1 MAVQRLRGLESQK
14 PVLLPA
20 ELFLAEDSEKLFIGT
35 TSGIDIVIKK
45 SDLFYLK
52 TEMDTLLAGK
62 TTEAYVNQQIANL
75 IATAPATLDTLNEL
89 AAALGNDPNFATTI
103 TNLIATKA
111 AATDLTAHTGNTSNP
126 HSVTKAQVGLGNAD
140 NTSDANKP
148 VSTAQQAALNLKV
161 DLTDARLTDQRTPL
175 NASVNYLK
183 LTGDIKQWLINHG
196 FQSADQQI
204 APHISLPNNFAI
216 ANATGIYS
224 WFVKQNRYNWD
235 PVNGFASTEIHPA
248 FIINGVE
255 KEIYVGKYQA
265 CLLAATGL
273 EDNVNGIYAGSRP
286 FVEQKSSVNFDQA
299 LAFCAANNGGGITGF
314 HLMTNAEWAAAQIK
328 AIAGATQPYGNT
340 NYGRDDRDPS
350 ITGRCYTLNQFS
362 VASDQA
368 RWRTGSGGIKTA
380 HNHDASGI
388 FDLAGNVWEW
398 VDKMRLN
405 FGEINIDVGSGWQ
418 AILRDGTLVVPGTA
432 DTLKFD
438 ISGNIT
444 IAATSGNGSHLFE
457 TQTLVAPVVD
467 SDAGVVMLKKL
478 GIIPYTTG
486 LNGDN
491 FWYNNGIESI
501 PLRGG
506 SCGNGSTAG
515 VSALN
520 LYYGRGYVTWSVG
533 FRLAFAL

>member
-1 MAVQRLRGLESQK
+1 MSYLPITSANIKWLR
-14 PVLLPA
+14 A
-20 ELFLAEDSEKLFIGT
+20 
-35 TSGIDIVIKK
+35 
-45 SDLFYLK
+45 
-52 TEMDTLLAGK
+52 
-62 TTEAYVNQQIANL
+62 
-75 IATAPATLDTLNEL
+75 
-89 AAALGNDPNFATTI
+89 
-103 TNLIATKA
+103 
-111 AATDLTAHTGNTSNP
+111 
-126 HSVTKAQVGLGNAD
+126 
-140 NTSDANKP
+140 
-148 VSTAQQAALNLKV
+148 
-161 DLTDARLTDQRTPL
+161 
-175 NASVNYLK
+175 
-183 LTGDIKQWLINHG
+183 HG
-196 FQSADQQI
+196 FNAVDDQIIQHV
-204 APHISLPNNFAI
+204 ALPNNFAI
-216 ANATGIYS
+216 ANAAGIYS
-224 WFVKQNRYNWD
+224 WFVKINRFNWD

-248 FIINGVE
+248 FIFSALSPPVNAAFTAGAGTLPIGTYYYRVTALTASGETIPSAETSLALTAIGGVNVNWSAVTGATGYKVYGRSTGAELFIAQVAAGVTTYLDNGSITPTGTMPTMNTTGE
-255 KEIYVGKYQA
+255 REIYSAKFQA

-314 HLMTNAEWAAAQIK
+314 HLTTNPEWAAAQIK
-328 AIAGATQPYGNT
+328 AIAGNTQPYGNT

-350 ITGRCYTLNQFS
+350 ITGRCYTLNQFG
-362 VASDQA
+362 VTSDQA

-418 AILRDGTLVVPGTA
+418 AILRDGTLVAPGTA
-432 DTLKFD
+432 NTLKFD
-438 ISGNIT
+438 PSGNVT
-444 IAATSGNGSHLFE
+444 IAATSGSGSHLFE

-467 SDAGVVMLKKL
+467 ADAGVALLKKL

-491 FWYNNGIESI
+491 FWYNSGIESI

-506 SCGNGSTAG
+506 ACSHGSAAG
-515 VSALN
+515 VSALG
-520 LYYGRGYVTWSVG
+520 LLIGRGYVSWDVG